1 MRISSCF
8 SSRFLII
15 GLLLGMASSAAAQF
29 KDSEPGGAQ
38 IAGKSQVSRWRIGL
52 IIKSSGGACKG
63 IFGYVPVPAEWPE
76 QEVQII
82 KEDVSPG
89 ARIQYET
96 VDGGVKLMT
105 VNIAQLPANSEA
117 KALVTFEVRRTEILP
132 PEKTD
137 VFVLP
142 DPKKIPANVK
152 RYLSPS
158 PKIESRDAKIRE
170 LAKKIGA
177 DKKTAWEHV
186 EAIYD
191 WVRAHVDYKSKSG
204 AAVAA
209 ADRRSG
215 SAIGALDV
223 LRDGHGDCEGF
234 TSLFVAICRA
244 ADIPARTVWVY
255 GHVYPEFYLFDDKE
269 QGHWFPCQSIGSK
282 GSAREFG
289 GITQLDMIVQKGD
302 NVRPPRSKERQRLMS
317 ERLTGTPMV
326 KGAQPQCRFVRE
338 PAPKD

>member
-1 MRISSCF
+1 
-8 SSRFLII
+8 
-15 GLLLGMASSAAAQF
+15 MATSAAAQF

-38 IAGKSQVSRWRIGL
+38 ITGKSEVSRWRIGL
-52 IIKSSGGACKG
+52 MIKSSGGACKG
-63 IFGYVPVPAEWPE
+63 IFGYAPVPAEWPE
-76 QEVQII
+76 QQVQII

-105 VNIAQLPANSEA
+105 VSIAQLPANAEA

-132 PEKTD
+132 PENTD
-137 VFVLP
+137 VYVLP
-142 DPKKIPANVK
+142 DPKKVPSSVK
-152 RYLSPS
+152 RYLLPS
-158 PKIESRDAKIRE
+158 PKIESRDAKIRD
-170 LAKKIGA
+170 LAKQIGV
-177 DKKTAWEHV
+177 DKKKAWEHV

-191 WVRAHVDYKSKSG
+191 WVRGHMDYKSKSG
-204 AAVAA
+204 AAIAA
-209 ADRRSG
+209 AQAKNG
-215 SAIGALDV
+215 PAIGALDV

-255 GHVYPEFYLFDDKE
+255 GHVYPEFYLADDKGL
-269 QGHWFPCQSIGSK
+269 GHWFPCQSIGSK

-289 GITQLDMIVQKGD
+289 GITQLDPIIQKGD
-302 NVRPPRSKERQRLMS
+302 NVRPPRGKERQRLMS
-317 ERLTGTPMV
+317 EKLIMSSAGKGT
-326 KGAQPQCRFVRE
+326 QPQCRFVRE

>member
-1 MRISSCF
+1 
-8 SSRFLII
+8 
-15 GLLLGMASSAAAQF
+15 
-29 KDSEPGGAQ
+29 
-38 IAGKSQVSRWRIGL
+38 
-52 IIKSSGGACKG
+52 
-63 IFGYVPVPAEWPE
+63 
-76 QEVQII
+76 
-82 KEDVSPG
+82 
-89 ARIQYET
+89 
-96 VDGGVKLMT
+96 MT

-170 LAKKIGA
+170 LAKKIRRRQENRLGA
-177 DKKTAWEHV
+177 
-186 EAIYD
+186 
-191 WVRAHVDYKSKSG
+191 
-204 AAVAA
+204 
-209 ADRRSG
+209 RRSHLRLGACPCRLQEQERRGRSSRG
-215 SAIGALDV
+215 SKERLGDRSARRAPRWPRR
-223 LRDGHGDCEGF
+223 LRRIHL
-234 TSLFVAICRA
+234 LFVAIRRA